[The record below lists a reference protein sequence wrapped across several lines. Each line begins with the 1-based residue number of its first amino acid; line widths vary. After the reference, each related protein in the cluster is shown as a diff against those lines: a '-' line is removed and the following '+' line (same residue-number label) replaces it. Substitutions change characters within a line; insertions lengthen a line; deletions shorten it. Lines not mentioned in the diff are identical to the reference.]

1 MSSHDVKS
9 TNAKQI
15 HQKEVGRERC
25 SHTCPERVCVNMK
38 GSLDWEK
45 EGHSVCRHESLRK
58 HHLKCAQGC
67 TRNFKLQPTAQSG
80 KGKEKES
87 TTPSAPTPSA
97 PSDILDKEMD
107 VDPPFLFDTA
117 DPGGSSN
124 MPVAGPSNVGNS
136 IIIHLLF
143 YSCIC
148 LLINLAIL
156 SSTEAIKSASYKS
169 QSQRYIHP
177 PLIINVNNPL

>member
-1 MSSHDVKS
+1 MSSRDVKS
-9 TNAKQI
+9 TKPKRI
-15 HQKEVGRERC
+15 HQKEVGTERC
-25 SHTCPERVCVNMK
+25 GHTCPERICVNMK

-45 EGHSVCRHESLRK
+45 EGHSVRRHESSRK
-58 HHLKCAQGC
+58 RHPKCAQGC
-67 TRNFKLQPTAQSG
+67 PRNFKLQPTAQSG

-87 TTPSAPTPSA
+87 TTPSATTPSA
-97 PSDILDKEMD
+97 PNDILDNEMD

-117 DPGGSSN
+117 DPGGSSD
-124 MPVAGPSNVGNS
+124 MPVAGPSNVGNG

-143 YSCIC
+143 YSCIR

-156 SSTEAIKSASYKS
+156 SSAEAIKSASYES

-177 PLIINVNNPL
+177 P

>member
-1 MSSHDVKS
+1 
-9 TNAKQI
+9 
-15 HQKEVGRERC
+15 
-25 SHTCPERVCVNMK
+25 MK
-38 GSLDWEK
+38 GSLDWEE

-58 HHLKCAQGC
+58 HHLKRAQGC
-67 TRNFKLQPTAQSG
+67 PCNLKLQPTAQSG

-87 TTPSAPTPSA
+87 TTPSA

-117 DPGGSSN
+117 DPGGSSD
-124 MPVAGPSNVGNS
+124 MPVAGPSNIGNN

-143 YSCIC
+143 YSCIH

-156 SSTEAIKSASYKS
+156 SSAEAIKSASYES

-177 PLIINVNNPL
+177 PLIININNPL